1 MSVALGHAADL
12 GSLSARERSVA
23 ARVMAGEGT
32 QQIALELSVSPRTV
46 EHHLASIHHKLGTRR
61 RAELVALLNRLSYGA
76 RVPGMRPELAVLVAA
91 WSVGEPVAPALPRKM
106 RGVVLP
112 TPVGPQALFR
122 TLGSAVAWGFFLA
135 GRGLAVGLHAGD
147 CRLGGPALEGRAV
160 TVAAA
165 IGRAARGGQLLT
177 SAGVAGLLDPHEVAA
192 SPVPQRRIED
202 VPTVLYRLQ
211 GLDRTRHHLNLDS
224 ARG

>member
-1 MSVALGHAADL
+1 MSVTLGHVPDL

-76 RVPGMRPELAVLVAA
+76 RVPAVRPELAALVAA
-91 WSVGEPVAPALPRKM
+91 WSAGEPVAPALPSKM

-122 TLGSAVAWGFFLA
+122 TLGNAVAWGFLLA

-165 IGRAARGGQLLT
+165 IGRAARGGQLLA
-177 SAGVAGLLDPHEVAA
+177 SAGVAGLLDRREVAVC
-192 SPVPQRRIED
+192 PVPGHRVEG
-202 VPTVLYRLQ
+202 VATLYRL
-211 GLDRTRHHLNLDS
+211 DHL
-224 ARG
+224 